1 MIFILWCMGKTI
13 RLQQNV
19 ATLFTRSFFRVAACP
34 LLIVLHNRYHSRNTQ
49 LHRTLSSLSVYAGNN
64 ECKTVCCCVSDEV
77 SFANDV
83 SSMLLLLLG
92 ISNFTIQF
100 LSACAHLLHSRSVAA
115 YYVTFI
121 FDFLGIAYHSFTS
134 GTVQYF
140 LSSEAS
146 FFHAVYPWFPWACV
160 LFSCCYFAANAYSHV
175 RYTRCH
181 SERVMTQVVSFSI
194 IYLWVTSP
202 VIHRIYSDIYNGRVD
217 DVTWMHIVH
226 ILLVPIGGFFH
237 VSEMPQSFFPG
248 FCDVIGHGHQ
258 IFHVMITASVMVQL
272 EASFAD
278 LQNRRHLDLA
288 RIRPTDMSITAYL
301 VVLLTSYGYITAIF
315 VRKALSKANHI

>member
-1 MIFILWCMGKTI
+1 M
-13 RLQQNV
+13 
-19 ATLFTRSFFRVAACP
+19 P
-34 LLIVLHNRYHSRNTQ
+34 VLKR
-49 LHRTLSSLSVYAGNN
+49 SLSINEVPDVQKEPYVLTGYRPPYRPWRFYLMSIFSQHNETVNVWTHLIPCFYVVYLL
-64 ECKTVCCCVSDEV
+64 KTYSDEV

-121 FDFLGIAYHSFTS
+121 FDFLGIAFYAFSC
-134 GTVQYF
+134 GIVLYF

-146 FFHAVYPWFPWACV
+146 FSHAVHPWFPWTCV
-160 LFSCCYFAANAYSHV
+160 VLSCCYFAANAYSHV
-175 RYTRCH
+175 RYTRYH
-181 SERVMTQVVSFSI
+181 SERAMTQAVSFTI
-194 IYLWVTSP
+194 TYLCSTSP

-217 DVTWMHIVH
+217 GVTWMHIVH

-258 IFHVMITASVMVQL
+258 IFHVIMSTSFMIQL
-272 EASFAD
+272 EASFTD
-278 LQNRRHLDLA
+278 LQNRRHLDLV
-288 RIRPTDMSITAYL
+288 RIRPTNLSITAYL
-301 VVLLTSYGYITAIF
+301 VVLFTSYGYIAAIF
-315 VRKALSKANHI
+315 VRKALSKAKS